1 MRVPFFMAM
10 IFLTINSFG
19 QNPYS
24 KLNISRG
31 VFREIKVEKEQ
42 ATEFFDYAVWLSE
55 RDSLRKAGEIFH
67 KIYLLD
73 SVSKIGVEA
82 LSRRNKIEERVLRET
97 QEILNSVWVLLG
109 SGSNWGHKKVSATE
123 PPSRMELDGTTIRF
137 YRNDSLVRETKYDL
151 TQFFLWELGW
161 LAIVVQYEDTK
172 EEWNFSFGPW
182 GAFTSDRLVIEE
194 RTKYVCGN
202 YHEVYERVVKQ

>member
-1 MRVPFFMAM
+1 NHMRVPFFMAM

-24 KLNISRG
+24 KLNIPRG

-82 LSRRNKIEERVLRET
+82 LSRRNKIEERVLREK
-97 QEILNSVWVLLG
+97 IGRAS
-109 SGSNWGHKKVSATE
+109 
-123 PPSRMELDGTTIRF
+123 
-137 YRNDSLVRETKYDL
+137 
-151 TQFFLWELGW
+151 
-161 LAIVVQYEDTK
+161 
-172 EEWNFSFGPW
+172 
-182 GAFTSDRLVIEE
+182 
-194 RTKYVCGN
+194 C
-202 YHEVYERVVKQ
+202 